1 MRAPEFWSRRS
12 PLACGLAPLGVAYGL
27 GARLRQGLARPHRVT
42 APVICIGNLTV
53 GGAGKT
59 PTALAVATMLRGL
72 GHRPHFLTRGYGG
85 RLAGPVRVDPAV
97 HTAADVGDEPLLLA
111 AEAPCWVAR
120 DRPAG
125 AEAAVADG
133 ADVVVMDDGL
143 QNTRLAKDLCLAVV
157 DAEAGFGNGF
167 VLPAGPLREFV
178 ADGLERVQA
187 VVAVGGD
194 GGRVRALLPAAGRG
208 KPVLAARFVLRAP
221 ALPGRRVFAFAGIAR
236 PAKFFDSLRA
246 LGCDIAGTAGFPDHH
261 PFRADELAA
270 LRRQAEA
277 AGAVLVTTAKDHVRL
292 PATERE
298 AVVRVDGTLVFEE
311 PQAVVALLARAMEER
326 AKVAG

>member
-194 GGRVRALLPAAGRG
+194 GACLQHLAVLL
-208 KPVLAARFVLRAP
+208 KL
-221 ALPGRRVFAFAGIAR
+221 
-236 PAKFFDSLRA
+236 
-246 LGCDIAGTAGFPDHH
+246 
-261 PFRADELAA
+261 
-270 LRRQAEA
+270 LRRIFHRGNPVKAVADRFLELQIEQVDRRLDLADGLRETGCHGGAE
-277 AGAVLVTTAKDHVRL
+277 KIL
-292 PATERE
+292 PPLFLLFCR
-298 AVVRVDGTLVFEE
+298 
-311 PQAVVALLARAMEER
+311 LLAGGHVLHPDA
-326 AKVAG
+326 VQ